1 MIDAKTREYVMR
13 REDGGGG
20 GGDSGGDKDDDKDDD
35 DDKGEEEVVVELP
48 NVFEKG
54 VTFDVTLTA
63 FDEACSI

>member
-1 MIDAKTREYVMR
+1 MIDAKTRIHVMR

-20 GGDSGGDKDDDKDDD
+20 DSGGDSGGDKDD

-54 VTFDVTLTA
+54 VTFDVTLTEL
-63 FDEACSI
+63 DEACSI